1 MSKYKFEKEFMFS
14 DKKLADVKFFLKD
27 ANNLDITQIRDDK
40 QNTILHQCAFQG
52 NISTMVC
59 YT

>member
-1 MSKYKFEKEFMFS
+1 MFS
-14 DKKLADVKFFLKD
+14 DKKLELVKLFLKD

-40 QNTILHQCAFQG
+40 QNTVLHQCAFQG
-52 NISTMVC
+52 NVATMVC